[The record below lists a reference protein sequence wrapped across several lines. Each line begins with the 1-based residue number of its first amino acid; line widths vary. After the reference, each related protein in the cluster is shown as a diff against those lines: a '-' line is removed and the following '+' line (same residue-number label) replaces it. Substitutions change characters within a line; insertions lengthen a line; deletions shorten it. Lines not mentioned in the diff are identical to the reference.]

1 MVIISMVNQP
11 YVSEF
16 DLVFPGGL
24 DYEIIM
30 DCLET
35 IGDDYRMNRI
45 QPKEEYVYDKKN
57 NEIV

>member
-1 MVIISMVNQP
+1 
-11 YVSEF
+11 
-16 DLVFPGGL
+16 
-24 DYEIIM
+24 
-30 DCLET
+30 LET